1 VESLTNSQLREINV
15 VQTVVSQQMSTDN
28 SKPIETLNEEDNT
41 VDEEDADYCTE
52 DDQMSTES
60 DDSHAADTNDQR

>member
-1 VESLTNSQLREINV
+1 
-15 VQTVVSQQMSTDN
+15 MSTDN